1 MFANTPSSEVTQ
13 FSDLSEADQK
23 KFMTNKK
30 LSKYIISNI
39 LPVTPVMDY
48 GQYVNSDAA
57 LGDLRSLVA
66 IDAANVIYYY
76 NQGEDNDLK
85 DYAEFKHNE
94 YRQFIQITDPND
106 LSNVPVFENA
116 TVTLIGTLDPGIVDN
131 LKSILPA
138 SNTYVDRDG
147 KTTSVKVSAEPTT
160 VIQKSKQRY
169 SRTVARNNPR
179 TLYIF
184 TDNTDRTSYDKSAI
198 GRKPSETYGWYYK
211 KYGRDEHGTDRN
223 STTAVLRGLDNAAPI
238 STMKWFYKAHPGE
251 TVETSRWKDSDIEEF
266 KSILDDEIKQI
277 KDLWQSGNFDKI
289 MLPMGEDAFFNA
301 KHSQI
306 SPKSEIGKYLKTKL
320 DELMDF
326 VNNYKETP
334 E

>member
-1 MFANTPSSEVTQ
+1 M
-13 FSDLSEADQK
+13 
-23 KFMTNKK
+23 
-30 LSKYIISNI
+30 
-39 LPVTPVMDY
+39 
-48 GQYVNSDAA
+48 
-57 LGDLRSLVA
+57 
-66 IDAANVIYYY
+66 
-76 NQGEDNDLK
+76 
-85 DYAEFKHNE
+85 
-94 YRQFIQITDPND
+94 
-106 LSNVPVFENA
+106 SNVPVFENA
-116 TVTLIGTLDPGIVDN
+116 TVTLIGTFDQGIVDN
-131 LKSILPA
+131 LKSVLPP

-147 KTTSVKVSAEPTT
+147 KTTSVKASAEPTT

-334 E
+334 EQMSKEGEQRKKDCL